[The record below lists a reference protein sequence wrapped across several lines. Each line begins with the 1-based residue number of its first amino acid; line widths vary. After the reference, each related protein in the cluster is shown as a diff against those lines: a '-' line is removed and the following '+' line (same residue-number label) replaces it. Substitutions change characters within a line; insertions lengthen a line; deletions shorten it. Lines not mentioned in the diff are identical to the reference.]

1 MNKIKVPKI
10 SPLDVILLA
19 IVITIIGV
27 LYWRVGHVVEYEWQW
42 GEFFDYLGYVNKEG
56 EWCAGALL
64 RGLATTVRLSLWSMF
79 WAMLVGLCFGLM
91 RVSRRP
97 LARLIS
103 GTYVGLVR
111 NVPPI
116 ILVFILYFFVSSQ
129 IMPLLGLEEAVR
141 SMNEDTQR
149 LMGYIVASPAQMT
162 AFMSGV
168 VTLALY
174 EGAYIAEIV
183 RAGIQSV
190 PKGQWEAAEAFGL
203 SPIQKMRR
211 VILPQALRHAVPPL
225 AGQGIN
231 TIKDSAIVSV
241 ISVQELTF
249 QGMELMAA
257 TYMTFEI
264 WLSVAL
270 AYAVLTASF
279 AYVARRVERSF
290 TWSV

>member
-1 MNKIKVPKI
+1 MRIHLKYIDI
-10 SPLDVILLA
+10 ILLSA
-19 IVITIIGV
+19 MALGFCF
-27 LYWRVGHVVEYEWQW
+27 LYWRVVNVIEYEWQW
-42 GEFFDYLGYVNKEG
+42 GEFFAYLSYTGKDGV
-56 EWCAGALL
+56 WHAGPLL
-64 RGLATTVRLSLWSMF
+64 RGLGTTIKLSVWSMLC
-79 WAMLVGLCFGLM
+79 AMILGTAFGLL
-91 RVSRRP
+91 RVSGRP

-103 GTYVGLVR
+103 GFYVGVVR

-129 IMPLLGLEEAVR
+129 IMPLLGIEDAVRAMSEEAQEV
-141 SMNEDTQR
+141 MTYA
-149 LMGYIVASPAQMT
+149 MASPAQIT

-190 PKGQWEAAEAFGL
+190 AKGQWEAAEAFGL
-203 SPIQKMRR
+203 SKWQKMRK

-225 AGQGIN
+225 AGQGIT

-264 WLSVAL
+264 WLSIAL
-270 AYAVLTASF
+270 AYGLLTCSF
-279 AYVARRVERSF
+279 AYVARYLERRF
-290 TWSV
+290 TWTV